1 MAAKP
6 PPPPPRR
13 PAPPRRVA
21 GVVLL
26 TAGAAIVLWW
36 AGITGLGLRVGLGVG
51 VGGVFALQLAWHRRR
66 PAGARPPEPAHV
78 VTVSRPPSRPV
89 LPVQR
94 SCMPHR
100 RHGSTRPGLGA
111 WRSST
116 TPWNTPPRTHVSGR
130 P

>member
-13 PAPPRRVA
+13 PAPPKRVA

-26 TAGAAIVLWW
+26 TAGVAIVVWW
-36 AGITGLGLRVGLGVG
+36 AGITGLGLRVGLGLG
-51 VGGVFALQLAWHRRR
+51 LGGLFALQLVWRRR
-66 PAGARPPEPAHV
+66 QPTAARPPDPVHV
-78 VTVSRPPSRPV
+78 VVRPPAVRPA
-89 LPVQR
+89 LPIQR
-94 SCMPHR
+94 SCMPR
-100 RHGSTRPGLGA
+100 RRRGSTRPGLGA